1 MRVAVVTDDGKTVSS
16 HFGRA
21 THFLV
26 ATVEDGK
33 IIGRELREKVG
44 HGRFANEPHDAEPSG
59 RPHGM
64 GQHAQARHGQMLEP
78 IADCE
83 ALLCGGMGY
92 GAYENVKQRGIR
104 PVVTE
109 IPDVDQ
115 AVLAYAEGRII
126 DHIDRL
132 H

>member
-64 GQHAQARHGQMLEP
+64 GPHAQARHGQMLEP

-104 PVVTE
+104 PVVTD

>member
-64 GQHAQARHGQMLEP
+64 GLHAQARHGQMLEP

-104 PVVTE
+104 PVVTD

>member
-1 MRVAVVTDDGKTVSS
+1 MRVAVVTDDGKTISS

-64 GQHAQARHGQMLEP
+64 GLHAQARHGQMLEP

-104 PVVTE
+104 PVVTD

-126 DHIDRL
+126 DQIDRL

>member
-64 GQHAQARHGQMLEP
+64 GLHAQARHGQMLEP

-104 PVVTE
+104 PVVTD

-126 DHIDRL
+126 DQIDRL

>member
-126 DHIDRL
+126 DQIDRL

>member
-104 PVVTE
+104 PVVTD

-126 DHIDRL
+126 DQIDRL

>member
-64 GQHAQARHGQMLEP
+64 GLHAQARHGQMLEP

>member
-33 IIGRELREKVG
+33 IIGRELREKLG
-44 HGRFANEPHDAEPSG
+44 HGRFANEPHEPHHSG
-59 RPHGM
+59 QPHGM
-64 GQHAQARHGQMLEP
+64 GPQAQGRHAQMLEP

-104 PVVTE
+104 PVVTD
-109 IPDVDQ
+109 IADVDQ
-115 AVLAYAEGRII
+115 AVIAYAEGRIV

>member
-21 THFLV
+21 THFFV

-104 PVVTE
+104 PVVTD

-126 DHIDRL
+126 DQIDRL

>member
-64 GQHAQARHGQMLEP
+64 GLHAQARHGQMLEP

-126 DHIDRL
+126 DQIDRL